1 MGCACSK
8 GSSGGSNSS
17 PSHSRKNRKHKNS
30 NSNNNNNQ
38 SQITD
43 NNNIVVKQ
51 DNNNNNNIN
60 NNQSTNVLRTL
71 QQPGHPTLE
80 TKNSFNNR
88 QSIMQPNQKHKL
100 DLIYSFSNLPPLT
113 QYLLNSKF
121 EYDQSINNDNDD
133 NEEQHEAVT
142 PTSINSSSNK
152 PIQTKKPCIK
162 TNREIQLYLSNG
174 NNLSD
179 LLNNESLFNQ
189 LRTYCAQQIN
199 NFDLNLIDFNNNS
212 ENQKILNNKYFRRH
226 LSKLILKDLLN
237 VNGTSSQAAFY
248 SSSYSL
254 FLIYFGDS
262 SQDDLLLPD
271 KIEIEDYK
279 KVSRIQL
286 LQQYYKLNDKQ
297 KYYRLKLDFLRLNQQ
312 DLSNLDSLLHSMN
325 EIDDNEFKFKYLKT
339 LQQEEI
345 ELITKYADPSSIIWI
360 HFTKSSS
367 SSDQRYL
374 YLLEKLQLQVLTH
387 NYKKIN
393 NETVNNLNKKQP
405 TGSTSSSSST
415 STSNNET
422 INEFL
427 LHSIKSL
434 IDTYLNDINKT
445 LIQTL
450 AVKIDKSLSKELF
463 KHYEMYKN
471 YKSNSTLGPDSK
483 FESLINNYL
492 KQKSPNHPLILYE
505 NEDEYYQSSVCYSQL
520 ISNWL
525 NKRMNSSNNQ
535 HTSILYRFTNT
546 TIISSKLSTLFQSI
560 LHQLTYLLE
569 CHESFAFDS
578 NISQNINKLLKV
590 YKSKNNSHQHHQHH
604 DSSSCEDIVIIIDRL
619 DNLVHN
625 ADDSNYVL
633 DLIKQIYVVSN
644 ENEHL
649 PPVKLIIT
657 YVNHQNTHLVKQV
670 KSLFENMNV
679 DKFIINTKSIT
690 NDSSLSLNQQEL
702 VASSLENIQ
711 NQQDSNIFDTLISL
725 LNQSRYGLKESELID
740 LVKLNNNSKNQSE
753 IMLIWYTLKYLHKIL
768 DISPNLSLINQINDQ
783 NNQFLFK
790 LNHQNNKKFTFKLIK
805 SNQQLNSLVY
815 KYYTDLKSIAIISNL
830 SQRSYLE
837 LPEYYLLVNNMDH
850 FRLIQQYLLNTKWLV
865 QKSNSLNFNCLYLI
879 HDFDLCS
886 TQHNKDLDSFKA
898 NFYKHL
904 YGYYQDPN
912 QMLPINSSGLPQLS
926 AFSQYNNFLTE
937 NLNDQNEYL
946 NHVVFN
952 IQQKID
958 QPDNKYLYFSH
969 VKFINRNM
977 ILTLSE
983 FSNQINVYKVNKNDS
998 LELIRSIKLN
1008 KSPRDIK
1015 LFNKNRVVV
1024 LVERNLHLFDL
1035 NRCIHLLDLN
1045 STMNPNVPLFEI
1057 HDTNHVVLLARNR
1070 LSIIL
1075 MRVPLEKI
1083 ESKLESIKEEDD
1095 QMDKRNDDIKINSED
1110 MFLFKV
1116 GEDRYL
1122 NSLLVSRNGQVMVCG
1137 DEVQKP
1143 FPLLVWN
1150 LSQRKL
1156 VYDLRQAKHEFI
1168 TSIQAIGSSGRY
1180 VVCACQVSFLF

>member
-8 GSSGGSNSS
+8 GSSGGSPKN
-17 PSHSRKNRKHKNS
+17 SRKNRKRNAS
-30 NSNNNNNQ
+30 NSNNTNQ
-38 SQITD
+38 SQVTD
-43 NNNIVVKQ
+43 NNNAAKHD
-51 DNNNNNNIN
+51 DNNNNNSNPN
-60 NNQSTNVLRTL
+60 PTKTL
-71 QQPGHPTLE
+71 QQPAHPTLE

-88 QSIMQPNQKHKL
+88 QSIIQPNQKHKL
-100 DLIYSFSNLPPLT
+100 DLIYSFSNLPSLT

-133 NEEQHEAVT
+133 TEEHEAVT
-142 PTSINSSSNK
+142 PTSVDSSNLK
-152 PIQTKKPCIK
+152 SQSKKSSLK
-162 TNREIQLYLSNG
+162 TNREIQLYISKI
-174 NNLSD
+174 NNSSD
-179 LLNNESLFNQ
+179 LNNESLFNQ

-199 NFDLNLIDFNNNS
+199 NFDLNLIDFNNFNNS
-212 ENQKILNNKYFRRH
+212 DNQKLLNNKYFRRH

-237 VNGTSSQAAFY
+237 INGSSPTPFY
-248 SSSYSL
+248 SSSFSL

-262 SQDDLLLPD
+262 SQNDLLLPD
-271 KIEIEDYK
+271 KIDSEDYK

-286 LQQYYKLNDKQ
+286 FQQYYKLNEKQ
-297 KYYRLKLDFLRLNQQ
+297 KSYRLKLDLFRLSQQ
-312 DLSNLDSLLHSMN
+312 DLDNLDSLLHSIN
-325 EIDDNEFKFKYLKT
+325 ELDDNEFKFKYLKT

-360 HFTKSSS
+360 HLTKSSS

-393 NETVNNLNKKQP
+393 SETVINSIKKQQ

-415 STSNNET
+415 STTNNET

-434 IDTYLNDINKT
+434 IDSYLNDVNKT

-463 KHYEMYKN
+463 KHYEMYKY
-471 YKSNSTLGPDSK
+471 YKTNSVVGSESK
-483 FESLINNYL
+483 FESLINHYL
-492 KQKSPNHPLILYE
+492 KLKSQNHPLILYE
-505 NEDEYYQSSVCYSQL
+505 NEDEYYQSSICYSQL

-525 NKRMNSSNNQ
+525 HKRMNSSNNQ
-535 HTSILYRFTNT
+535 NTSILYRFTNKT
-546 TIISSKLSTLFQSI
+546 LISSKLSTLFQSI

-578 NISQNINKLLKV
+578 SISQNIHNLLKI
-590 YKSKNNSHQHHQHH
+590 YKSKNYHHHH
-604 DSSSCEDIVIIIDRL
+604 HHHLHENSCEEIVIIIDRL

-625 ADDSNYVL
+625 AQDTNYVL
-633 DLIKQIYVVSN
+633 DLIKQIYLSHEN
-644 ENEHL
+644 ENL
-649 PPVKLIIT
+649 PNVKLIIT
-657 YVNHQNTHLVKQV
+657 YVNHQNTHLIKQV
-670 KSLFENMNV
+670 KSLFEHLNG
-679 DKFIINTKSIT
+679 DKFIVNTKSLT
-690 NDSSLSLNQQEL
+690 NDSNLSTNQQEL

-711 NQQDSNIFDTLISL
+711 NQQDSKIFDTLISL
-725 LNQSRYGLKESELID
+725 LNQSRYGLKEGELID
-740 LVKLNNNSKNQSE
+740 LVKLNNNSKNNSE
-753 IMLIWYTLKYLHKIL
+753 IMLIWYTLKYLHILL

-790 LNHQNNKKFTFKLIK
+790 LNHQNNKKFTSKLIK
-805 SNQQLNSLVY
+805 SNQQLNNLVY

-886 TQHNKDLDSFKA
+886 TQQNKDLDLFKS

-912 QMLPINSSGLPQLS
+912 QMSSNSSGLPQLV
-926 AFSQYNNFLTE
+926 AFSLYNNFLTE
-937 NLNDQNEYL
+937 NLSNRSEYL
-946 NHVVFN
+946 DHVVFN
-952 IQQKID
+952 IQQRLD

-983 FSNQINVYKVNKNDS
+983 FTNQISVFKINKNDN

-1057 HDTNHVVLLARNR
+1057 HDNNHVVLLARNR

-1083 ESKLESIKEEDD
+1083 ESKLESIKEEDE
-1095 QMDKRNDDIKINSED
+1095 MDKRNDDIKINSED

-1180 VVCACQVSFLF
+1180 VVCACQVSSFRTFCLIY